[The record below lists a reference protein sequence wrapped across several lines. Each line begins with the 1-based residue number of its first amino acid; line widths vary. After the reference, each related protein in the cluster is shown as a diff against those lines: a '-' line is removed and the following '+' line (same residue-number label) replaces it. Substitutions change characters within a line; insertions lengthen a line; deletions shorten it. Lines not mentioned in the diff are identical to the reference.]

1 MNMIRFDVWVA
12 LYCAAV
18 ILTQVLGSKSI
29 SLVGSAIV
37 GSVSLLLLPFT
48 FAVIA
53 AVYEVYGEERAL
65 GLVVI
70 GAAATCATAVVS
82 IVCARLSPA
91 STFVI
96 FDGAYRTTIASSSV
110 FAATSM
116 GSFAVSQLLEVVWL
130 RRISRWKYHQT
141 LAMRIVYASAVGLLV
156 DTSVF
161 ALVDQL
167 RVQAYAGRG
176 IDGFMVQLIGY
187 WLIRVAAASAGIPL
201 AYAGVRWL
209 RRDIVKSAAV

>member
-1 MNMIRFDVWVA
+1 MIRFDAWVA

-18 ILTQVLGSKSI
+18 ILTQMLGPKSI
-29 SLVGSAIV
+29 SLVGSTIV
-37 GSVSLLLLPFT
+37 GSVSLLMLPFT
-48 FAVIA
+48 FAVVA

-65 GLVVI
+65 GLVLI
-70 GAAATCATAVVS
+70 GAMATCATAVVS

-96 FDGAYRTTIASSSV
+96 FDDAYRTTVVSSSV
-110 FAATSM
+110 FAVTSM
-116 GSFAVSQLLEVVWL
+116 ASFFVSQFVEVVCL
-130 RRISRWKYHQT
+130 RSLSQWKKC
-141 LAMRIVYASAVGLLV
+141 LPLGVRIVYASAVGLLV

-167 RVQAYAGRG
+167 RVHAYAGRG
-176 IDGFMVQLIGY
+176 VSALTVQLVGY

-209 RRDIVKSAAV
+209 RRDIVKSVAV